1 MNTQVT
7 SEQIEFYRENGFLVI
22 DDFLKGAELSLW
34 QDAVDEAI
42 AEHVSRDDAFHN
54 QKGEDNYYKNVFIQ
68 CVNLWKTSEKIKQL
82 ILNPELGKLAA
93 DLAGTS
99 GV

>member
-7 SEQIEFYRENGFLVI
+7 NNQIEFYRENGFLII

-34 QDAVDEAI
+34 QDAVDA
-42 AEHVSRDDAFHN
+42 AVAQFMKRDDMYHN
-54 QKGEDNYYKNVFIQ
+54 QRGGESYYKNVFIQ
-68 CVNLWKTSEKIKQL
+68 CVNLWKTSEKVKQL
-82 ILNPELGKLAA
+82 ILDPELGRLAA

>member
-7 SEQIEFYRENGFLVI
+7 SEQIEFYRENGFLII
-22 DDFLKGAELSLW
+22 DDFLQSAELSLW

-42 AEHVSRDDAFHN
+42 TQHVGRDDAYHN
-54 QKGEDNYYKNVFIQ
+54 QSGGDGYYANVFVQ

-82 ILNPELGKLAA
+82 NQ
-93 DLAGTS
+93 S
-99 GV
+99 